1 MTAPIELGQRVHC
14 KYSGLRGTATQR
26 IQYLGNPVDKIGV
39 MPDSRADNGELPE
52 TEFLPENWLE
62 SDSDKPKGFGVE

>member
-1 MTAPIELGQRVHC
+1 MIELGSRVRC

-26 IQYLGNPVDKIGV
+26 VSYLGNPVDKIGV

-62 SDSDKPKGFGVE
+62 LEDTKKTGFVP